1 MEKLCQ
7 FSIRA
12 RKTHTFST
20 LGILFK
26 IFKLNNR
33 SNRPVLMYVNVLV
46 SEYIGFVHGPS
57 FGWFCSNPMFILP
70 VPLSL
75 SLSRSLSQRYRSP
88 SQNNVRCDEM
98 GGGTKEGR
106 SPGCWHNVPGL
117 MRKCPKEGPIPMI
130 TYSICKYSRP
140 QHPYSGL
147 CLSELIRKHFQPE
160 GNVFG
165 YLFKYC
171 LFPSLFIWRGSR
183 INVCTT
189 VESGVLCTFNF
200 CSLSNTKVC
209 LNL

>member
-1 MEKLCQ
+1 MYW
-7 FSIRA
+7 SRN
-12 RKTHTFST
+12 T
-20 LGILFK
+20 LDL
-26 IFKLNNR
+26 
-33 SNRPVLMYVNVLV
+33 SADQVLV
-46 SEYIGFVHGPS
+46 DSAPIQCLFYP
-57 FGWFCSNPMFILP
+57 
-70 VPLSL
+70 SL
-75 SLSRSLSQRYRSP
+75 SLFHWVGVWARDREVP
-88 SQNNVRCDEM
+88 VRIMSDVM
-98 GGGTKEGR
+98 RWGGGTKEGR

-140 QHPYSGL
+140 QHITIPGTL
-147 CLSELIRKHFQPE
+147 FIRVNKEAFSTRRKC
-160 GNVFG
+160 FFLL
-165 YLFKYC
+165 LFKYC